1 LGTGLKVVAVG
12 VDAGIDQFDAR
23 RSLAMS
29 EPPTTPTSS
38 FEQHDDQGL
47 RVADASRAPA
57 REMEVCIACGSRLVH
72 PVSWEETPDG
82 FEVLLRCPE
91 CLTHAQDEFSDAE
104 LARYDA
110 VLDDGARVL
119 IADLKMLA
127 HANMQNYVRRF
138 ISALRAGHIQPED
151 F

>member
-1 LGTGLKVVAVG
+1 
-12 VDAGIDQFDAR
+12 
-23 RSLAMS
+23 MS
-29 EPPTTPTSS
+29 EPPTTSTSS
-38 FEQHDDQGL
+38 FEQHDEHGL
-47 RVADASRAPA
+47 RLADIRVPA

-104 LARYDA
+104 LERYDT

-127 HANMQNYVRRF
+127 RANMKNDVRRF

>member
-1 LGTGLKVVAVG
+1 
-12 VDAGIDQFDAR
+12 
-23 RSLAMS
+23 MS
-29 EPPTTPTSS
+29 ELPSTSTS
-38 FEQHDDQGL
+38 AFEQHDDQGL
-47 RVADASRAPA
+47 RLTDATTVPA
-57 REMEVCIACGSRLVH
+57 REMEMCIACGSRLVH

-104 LARYDA
+104 LARYDT

-119 IADLKMLA
+119 IADLRMLA
-127 HANMQNYVRRF
+127 RANMNDYVRRF
-138 ISALRAGHIQPED
+138 SSALHAGHIQPED

>member
-1 LGTGLKVVAVG
+1 
-12 VDAGIDQFDAR
+12 
-23 RSLAMS
+23 MS

-38 FEQHDDQGL
+38 LEQHDDQGL
-47 RVADASRAPA
+47 RLAEASSAPA
-57 REMEVCIACGSRLVH
+57 REMEICLACGSRLVH

-91 CLTHAQDEFSDAE
+91 CLIHAHDEFSDAE
-104 LARYDA
+104 LARYDT

-119 IADLKMLA
+119 IADLQMLA
-127 HANMQNYVRRF
+127 RANMNDYVRRF
-138 ISALRAGHIQPED
+138 SSALHAGHIQPED

>member
-1 LGTGLKVVAVG
+1 MGGLTSFAP
-12 VDAGIDQFDAR
+12 AR
-23 RSLAMS
+23 SHVMS

-38 FEQHDDQGL
+38 FEQHDEHGL
-47 RVADASRAPA
+47 RLADIRVPA

-104 LARYDA
+104 LERYDT

-127 HANMQNYVRRF
+127 RANMKNDVRRF